1 MYYELY
7 IDVLFLVN
15 FMMDSLILLTV
26 NQVLKCPATH
36 GRIYLG
42 GAVGA
47 GLTCVVI
54 AVPTPGIIKL
64 ILFHTAVNTIMIKT
78 GLKVKGKRQFW
89 KAFGLLYVAS
99 FLFGGILQA
108 LYPYVRAGSLFFAA
122 AVGCYYLMRGI
133 WKFLTRLKTLQEK
146 ICEITLYTSA
156 GEQKVKALIDTGNAL
171 EDNLS
176 KEPVSVVDKAL
187 ARSILTDDDMKNGFH
202 YIPYRTVGKESIM
215 PVFRIRKMCIHL
227 KEERWIEKPFIGVC
241 EECVSEQEEYQMIL
255 NPDLLG
261 GI

>member
-15 FMMDSLILLTV
+15 FMMDSLLLLSV
-26 NQVLKCPATH
+26 NQMLKCPTTH

-42 GAVGA
+42 GAVGSI
-47 GLTCVVI
+47 LTCAVI
-54 AVPTPGIIKL
+54 AMPIPGGIKF

-78 GLKVKGKRQFW
+78 GLGVKGKTQFW
-89 KAFGLLYVAS
+89 KAFGLLYIAS

-108 LYPYVRAGSLFFAA
+108 LHPYVRTGSLFFAA

-133 WKFLTRLKTLQEK
+133 WKFLVRVKELQKK

-171 EDNLS
+171 EDNFS
-176 KEPVSVVDKAL
+176 KEPVSVIDKAL
-187 ARSILTDDDMKNGFH
+187 AKSILTDEDMKHGFH
-202 YIPYRTVGKESIM
+202 YIPYRTVGKESVM
-215 PVFRIRKMCIHL
+215 PVFRISKMCIHL
-227 KEERWIEKPFIGVC
+227 KEEKWIEKPAIGVC
-241 EECVSEQEEYQMIL
+241 GEHVSEQEEYQMIL

>member
-15 FMMDSLILLTV
+15 FMMDSLLLLSV
-26 NQVLKCPATH
+26 NQMLKCPTTH
-36 GRIYLG
+36 GRIFLG
-42 GAVGA
+42 GAIGSV
-47 GLTCVVI
+47 LTCAVI
-54 AVPTPGIIKL
+54 AMPVPGGIKF

-78 GLKVKGKRQFW
+78 GLRVKGKKQFW
-89 KAFGLLYVAS
+89 KAFGLLYIAS

-108 LYPYVRAGSLFFAA
+108 LRPYVRTGSLFFAA
-122 AVGCYYLMRGI
+122 AVCCYYLMRGI
-133 WKFLTRLKTLQEK
+133 WKFLVRLKELQKK
-146 ICEITLYTSA
+146 ICEITLYTST

-171 EDNLS
+171 NDNLS

-187 ARSILTDDDMKNGFH
+187 AKSILSDEDVKNGFH
-202 YIPYRTVGKESIM
+202 YIPYRTVGKESVM
-215 PVFRIRKMCIHL
+215 PVFRIKKMCIHL
-227 KEERWIEKPFIGVC
+227 EEEKWIDRPFIGVC
-241 EECVSEQEEYQMIL
+241 KERVSEQEEYQMIL

>member
-26 NQVLKCPATH
+26 NQVLKCPSTH

-47 GLTCVVI
+47 GLTCAVI
-54 AVPTPGIIKL
+54 AVPVPGIIKL
-64 ILFHTAVNTIMIKT
+64 ILFHTTVNTIMIKT
-78 GLKVKGKRQFW
+78 GLKVKGKSQFW

-99 FLFGGILQA
+99 FLYGGILQA
-108 LYPYVRAGSLFFAA
+108 LHPYVRAGSLFFAV
-122 AVGCYYLMRGI
+122 AVGCYYLIRGI
-133 WKFLTRLKTLQEK
+133 WKLLTRLKTLQEK

-156 GEQKVKALIDTGNAL
+156 GEQRVKALIDTGNAL

-227 KEERWIEKPFIGVC
+227 KEERWVEKPFIGVC

>member
-15 FMMDSLILLTV
+15 FMMDSLLLLTV
-26 NQVLKCPATH
+26 NQMLKCSTTH

-47 GLTCVVI
+47 GLTCAVI
-54 AVPTPGIIKL
+54 AIPVPAIIKF
-64 ILFHTAVNTIMIKT
+64 IIFHAVINTIMIKT
-78 GLKVKGKRQFW
+78 GLRVKGKKQFW
-89 KAFGLLYVAS
+89 KAFGLLYIAS

-108 LYPYVRAGSLFFAA
+108 LHPYVRVGSLFFAS
-122 AVGCYYLMRGI
+122 AVGCYYLIKGI
-133 WKFLTRLKTLQEK
+133 WRFLIGQKELQK
-146 ICEITLYTSA
+146 KLCEITLYTGA
-156 GEQKVKALIDTGNAL
+156 GEQRVKALIDTGNSL
-171 EDNLS
+171 KDNVS
-176 KEPVSVVDKAL
+176 KEPVSVIDQAL
-187 ARSILTDDDMKNGFH
+187 AKAILTDKDAQNGFR

-215 PVFRIRKMCIHL
+215 PVFRIKKMCVHL
-227 KEERWIEKPFIGVC
+227 EEERWIENPVIGVC
-241 EECVSEQEEYQMIL
+241 EERVSEQEEYQMIL

>member
-15 FMMDSLILLTV
+15 FMMDSLLLLSV
-26 NQVLKCPATH
+26 DQVLKCPTTH
-36 GRIYLG
+36 GRIFLG
-42 GAVGA
+42 GAVGS

-54 AVPTPGIIKL
+54 AMPVPGVIKL
-64 ILFHTAVNTIMIKT
+64 ILFHTTVNTIMIKT
-78 GLKVKGKRQFW
+78 GLRVKGKREFG
-89 KAFGLLYVAS
+89 KAFGLLYIAS

-108 LYPYVRAGSLFFAA
+108 LHPYVRVGSLYFAA
-122 AVGCYYLMRGI
+122 AVGCYYFIRGI
-133 WKFLTRLKTLQEK
+133 WKFLIRLKSLQEK

-156 GEQKVKALIDTGNAL
+156 GERKIKALIDTGNAL
-171 EDNLS
+171 EDNVS

-187 ARSILTDDDMKNGFH
+187 ARSILTDEDMKNGFH

-227 KEERWIEKPFIGVC
+227 KEEKWIEKPVIGVC
-241 EECVSEQEEYQMIL
+241 EEHVSEQEEYQMIL

>member
-7 IDVLFLVN
+7 IDVLFLIN
-15 FMMDSLILLTV
+15 FMMDSLILLSV
-26 NQVLKCPATH
+26 NRMLKCSATH
-36 GRIYLG
+36 GRVFLG
-42 GAVGA
+42 GAAGA
-47 GLTCVVI
+47 AAVCVVI
-54 AVPTPGIIKL
+54 AMPLPGILKF
-64 ILFHTAVNTIMIKT
+64 ILFHTVINTAMIKI
-78 GLKVKGKRQFW
+78 GLKTKGKTQFW
-89 KAFGLLYVAS
+89 KALGLLYLTS

-108 LYPYVRAGSLFFAA
+108 LHPYVRTGSLFFAA
-122 AVGCYYLMRGI
+122 AVGCYYLIQGA
-133 WKFLTRLKTLQEK
+133 WKFLTRLGQMQKK

-156 GEQKVKALIDTGNAL
+156 GKQKVKALIDTGNGL

-187 ARSILTDDDMKNGFH
+187 AKSMFTDEDVKKGFH

-215 PVFRIRKMCIHL
+215 PVFRISKMCIHL
-227 KEERWIEKPFIGVC
+227 EKEQWIETPIIGVC
-241 EECVSEQEEYQMIL
+241 EERVSEQEEYQMIL